1 MSVLVN
7 ENTYLI
13 IQGITAMA
21 AGCMPSGYST
31 TEATWWAA

>member
-13 IQGITAMA
+13 IQGIT
-21 AGCMPSGYST
+21 GNGGRCMPSGYST